1 MRPEEPMTQ
10 DGSTNKQEMLG
21 KLNIGKAVAIQQQQ
35 LEKSEKFGVGRLAL
49 GKIEDVSKPKVPG
62 FNLPKLAAP
71 QESAQLSLAIG
82 NITNQHEPVP
92 EIKRGGELP
101 MHAF

>member
-1 MRPEEPMTQ
+1 
-10 DGSTNKQEMLG
+10 MLG

-49 GKIEDVSKPKVPG
+49 VKPDDGQKPKVPG
-62 FNLPKLAAP
+62 FNVPKLASQ

-82 NITNQHEPVP
+82 NTTNYHEPVP

-101 MHAF
+101 MRYD